1 MSIVD
6 SFVVIGAAVTA
17 DSVPELAAAAGTVE
31 ASGASNKTAP
41 EGVVERAAPML
52 EPSFVIG
59 SEIDEVL
66 AMGLGCRVV
75 AVIAVA
81 APAEE
86 VPNENLD
93 VQVTPTAAANR
104 RNDPATLA
112 IRTCRT
118 NRGDMQTT
126 YGRALIHCC
135 LVRRRTMARQGNRSC
150 RSTRLSTPLDDY
162 VGQLMAP
169 GQEQSRKFCWISKPI
184 EL

>member
-1 MSIVD
+1 
-6 SFVVIGAAVTA
+6 
-17 DSVPELAAAAGTVE
+17 
-31 ASGASNKTAP
+31 
-41 EGVVERAAPML
+41 ML
-52 EPSFVIG
+52 EPSFVIV

-81 APAEE
+81 APVEE

-93 VQVTPTAAANR
+93 VQLRRRRPNR

-162 VGQLMAP
+162 VGQLMVP
-169 GQEQSRKFCWISKPI
+169 GQEHLRKYCWVSKPI